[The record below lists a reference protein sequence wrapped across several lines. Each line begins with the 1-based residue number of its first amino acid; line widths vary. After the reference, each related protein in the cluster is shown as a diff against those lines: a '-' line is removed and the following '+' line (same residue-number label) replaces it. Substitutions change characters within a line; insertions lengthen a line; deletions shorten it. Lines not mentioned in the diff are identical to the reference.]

1 MIENDRPP
9 NLISL
14 PFDPDNYRRAAALVT
29 AYTHNDLD
37 SCEALLDHDPRG
49 LASALLIFTYSALA
63 RFAEHS
69 DGSFIEEL
77 RELAMAAAKCAAE
90 EES

>member
-1 MIENDRPP
+1 MDDRPP

-14 PFDPDNYRRAAALVT
+14 QFTPDSYRRAAALLS
-29 AYTHNDLD
+29 AYSFNDLD
-37 SCEALLDHDPRG
+37 SCEALLDDDPRG
-49 LASALLIFTYSALA
+49 LACALLIFSYSAVA
-63 RFAEHS
+63 RFAEQG

-77 RELAMAAAKCAAE
+77 QNLAMAAAHAAE